1 MGLFSKRNAYQ
12 VLKYHGDY
20 NAVRKGRVP
29 RRIGRRIY
37 GKITGR
43 IARKL
48 FG

>member
-1 MGLFSKRNAYQ
+1 MARSFESQ
-12 VLKYHGDY
+12 VYRTLKLVNDVK
-20 NAVRKGRVP
+20 AVKNGRVP

-43 IARKL
+43 IARRI